1 MKRGGGE
8 QRSLV
13 AKNAQHVYMYTHT
26 YTLQWANAN
35 TSHLLKFLIALDDAG
50 TMHKS
55 IQVNLA
61 SAEKK
66 YRREFQRKTLLNVHA
81 NYLSAM

>member
-1 MKRGGGE
+1 MFTFVVKRGGGE

-61 SAEKK
+61 STEKSIGGNFRGK
-66 YRREFQRKTLLNVHA
+66 PY
-81 NYLSAM
+81 